1 MVVIK
6 SNLDAFALD
15 CWVYPKSIGLAGAI
29 AMVFGQIKSMIFI
42 TFTCPKGLRAMT
54 HYALLKQFIQL
65 YLKNLK
71 NQIHLQQSLQ
81 V

>member
-1 MVVIK
+1 MIK

-15 CWVYPKSIGLAGAI
+15 SWVYPKSIGLARAI
-29 AMVFGQIKSMIFI
+29 AMVFGQIKSMKII
-42 TFTCPKGLRAMT
+42 TFTCSKGLSAIT

-65 YLKNLK
+65 YIKNLK

>member
-1 MVVIK
+1 MIK

-42 TFTCPKGLRAMT
+42 TSTCPKGLRAMT
-54 HYALLKQFIQL
+54 HYALLKQFIQHI
-65 YLKNLK
+65 KNPK
-71 NQIHLQQSLQ
+71 NQILLQQSLQ